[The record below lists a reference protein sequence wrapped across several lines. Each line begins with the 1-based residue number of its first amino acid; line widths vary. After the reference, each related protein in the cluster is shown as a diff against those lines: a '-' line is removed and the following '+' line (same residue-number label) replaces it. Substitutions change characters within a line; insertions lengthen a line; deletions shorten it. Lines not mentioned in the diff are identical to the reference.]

1 MACEDRRF
9 CASTSFRHHR
19 IPPQLLLLYPPLPDT
34 YNDSNHRK
42 LAEHE
47 TIVDLLGTPLH
58 RIASSDRERASTV
71 LYKTHVLRQ
80 EPPFGCMQATEHNY
94 SVASPLYT
102 LLTIAPYVSRIE
114 LLMIAYEFC
123 GNFSVFSPNAR
134 SEYILNSA
142 YQQGMI
148 PLGAGWTRV
157 KDTKGR
163 DTNLWKRDPLITMEE
178 LVAFS
183 KKTAGMRGSQNLRW
197 AAERMTG
204 VCASPFEAQASML
217 FGLSR
222 RLGGMGLSFENNARI
237 VLTKEARAI
246 YNHPCCYADIYIE
259 GTDAHPPLDI
269 ECQGQ
274 SVHDGEA
281 AILSDSDRL
290 AALESM
296 GIQVVPITYR
306 QLSNEDGFAAT
317 QKLIAQKLNMRLSP
331 KTPKERLAETSLREE
346 VLIDWNT
353 LAQR

>member
-114 LLMIAYEFC
+114 LLIIAYEFC

-204 VCASPFEAQASML
+204 VCASPFEA
-217 FGLSR
+217 
-222 RLGGMGLSFENNARI
+222 
-237 VLTKEARAI
+237 RAI
-246 YNHPCCYADIYIE
+246 YNHPCCCADIYIE

-281 AILSDSDRL
+281 AALSDSDRL

-317 QKLIAQKLNMRLSP
+317 QKLIAQKLNICLSP

>member
-123 GNFSVFSPNAR
+123 GNFTVFSPNAR

-178 LVAFS
+178 LIAFS

-197 AAERMTG
+197 TAERMTG

-222 RLGGMGLSFENNARI
+222 RLGGMASPLKTTRGSCSPRRRELYTTTHVAVRTSTSKGQTRIHHSISSAKDSPSMMERRQLCRIPIGWRHWRAWESKWYRSRI
-237 VLTKEARAI
+237 VNSPTKT
-246 YNHPCCYADIYIE
+246 
-259 GTDAHPPLDI
+259 G
-269 ECQGQ
+269 
-274 SVHDGEA
+274 
-281 AILSDSDRL
+281 
-290 AALESM
+290 
-296 GIQVVPITYR
+296 
-306 QLSNEDGFAAT
+306 
-317 QKLIAQKLNMRLSP
+317 SP
-331 KTPKERLAETSLREE
+331 QRKSSLHKS
-346 VLIDWNT
+346 
-353 LAQR
+353 